1 MDAQSTAEVRAHA
14 FVHGRVQGVGFR
26 NFVLQ
31 TARRLGLKGWARNRI
46 NGTVE
51 VVAQGPKPAVE
62 ALLKALERGPALAYV
77 TQVEVSWETP
87 QPNEQTPFSLRATR

>member
-1 MDAQSTAEVRAHA
+1 MDAHTAEEVRAHA

-77 TQVEVSWETP
+77 TQVEVAWETP
-87 QPNEQTPFSLRATR
+87 RPDEASPFRLRATR